1 VDKKINEELNRNI
14 LERITEMNF
23 DYSKIQNST
32 DSKTLNTIYQIR
44 ILTNQFLSFYK
55 VTFVEEDIDKL
66 DIITISILSSFI
78 TLIKEYSK
86 NTDTKTKIKSLNYII
101 ESMDRSLSVFINERQ
116 NLLKL

>member
-1 VDKKINEELNRNI
+1 MNI
-14 LERITEMNF
+14 QK
-23 DYSKIQNST
+23 YKIQL
-32 DSKTLNTIYQIR
+32 DPHLVNTIYQIR

-101 ESMDRSLSVFINERQ
+101 ESMDRSLSVFVNERED
-116 NLLKL
+116 LLKL